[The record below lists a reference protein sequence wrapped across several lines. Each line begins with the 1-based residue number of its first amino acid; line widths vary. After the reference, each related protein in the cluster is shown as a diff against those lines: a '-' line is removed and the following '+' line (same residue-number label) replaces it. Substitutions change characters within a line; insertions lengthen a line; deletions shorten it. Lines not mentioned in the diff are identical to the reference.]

1 MQRITVKNLDTG
13 TERIYNDM
21 KTARQL
27 MNPYDRY
34 TIMIDEVETG
44 ITWKEILGAVIIG
57 LATYAFLNVVGI

>member
-34 TIMIDEVETG
+34 TIIIDEVETS
-44 ITWKEILGAVIIG
+44 ITWKEMLAAAIIG
-57 LATYAFLNVVGI
+57 LATYALLNVIG